1 MGCLRLA
8 ATTATKIEESTSAS
22 YMQLRSASASTAT
35 AAIATDG
42 QGFSGSASVATW
54 VDIDN
59 DGDLDLFLIGSSAKL
74 FRNGL
79 KQSTSGGKV
88 SFVAQTG
95 PMAGSIAADSG
106 SPISAAW
113 GDFDGDGDMDCYVG
127 HSVGIGDKLY
137 VNDGGGVFSTSTIF
151 GQSNNGDTFNTV
163 WQTNAV
169 AWADFDGDG

>member
-1 MGCLRLA
+1 MKLSVGFNTWFHYCNNERLNCIKCVEEMWLRWMAFL
-8 ATTATKIEESTSAS
+8 IR
-22 YMQLRSASASTAT
+22 RSRVK
-35 AAIATDG
+35 
-42 QGFSGSASVATW
+42 FLV
-54 VDIDN
+54 VK
-59 DGDLDLFLIGSSAKL
+59 LIGSSTKL